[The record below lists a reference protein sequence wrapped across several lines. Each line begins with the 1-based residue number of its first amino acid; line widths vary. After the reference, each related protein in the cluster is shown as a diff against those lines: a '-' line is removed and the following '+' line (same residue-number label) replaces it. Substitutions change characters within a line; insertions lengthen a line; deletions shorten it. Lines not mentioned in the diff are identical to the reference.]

1 MNQDS
6 RAQGRGRIARIH
18 RRLLVIETEKRI
30 MQYQSY
36 IEEGRDKD
44 AETVFGLLIYSLERL
59 YRVVE
64 KPARATDDWDLVKQ
78 DLIEL
83 GRPQQQ
89 TSYKLMVT
97 YFMKIEACCRF
108 TLHCWT
114 TVLFRS
120 NVARTVESYY

>member
-6 RAQGRGRIARIH
+6 KAQGRGRIARIH
-18 RRLLVIETEKRI
+18 RRLLVVEIEKRI

-36 IEEGRDKD
+36 IEQGRDKD

-64 KPARATDDWDLVKQ
+64 KPARATDEWDLVKQ

-89 TSYKLMVT
+89 TSYKLTVT
-97 YFMKIEACCRF
+97 QRLVTVYDCLLP
-108 TLHCWT
+108 TLK
-114 TVLFRS
+114 RQ
-120 NVARTVESYY
+120 